1 MALQR
6 KNAWEYDAEDYQNQA
21 ELNQVNKQKYAD
33 MIDEL
38 AKTNPIQSALL
49 NTELTIA
56 GGMAQPVIG
65 INNAVNTLGS
75 TITKGTEK
83 LAQLTGNTEL
93 ENKARELYEKR
104 ISEGQYAKSVGDF
117 IPEGNQKIDNK
128 LIREIGNVANVVGS
142 QLMSAGIGSAAGVSG
157 SSIQALGAGGS
168 SSQDVL
174 NENPDNILQAVTTGV
189 AKGYISKKLE
199 DLFDANILTEGAK
212 KTSIQNK
219 VTKWISKA
227 FKSDKGKEIAN
238 RITGVAGENVEE
250 FLEDNASYI
259 IDKLINNKEL
269 PDFEEYWNNAY
280 DTAKT
285 TTLSTIVMQLL
296 GFGGENFKSKELQ
309 LNSEVQ
315 FWTNETQKIIDNENL
330 ALSTINELQNDEQLS
345 RLIDNSDTV
354 RNSEIVNN
362 IANNQETLYNNNE
375 SEGGINGERQNGQR
389 TSGILGELDTRLQQ
403 EEKSQQNKKYS
414 RTEYE
419 QWEQSIRPITNS
431 QLTQEQI
438 QLKNNIKRQYGK
450 DIVFFDGNKNDYNG
464 GASLKNTNN
473 IYINRNDVNEFG
485 INKIALH
492 EVLESN
498 IAHNLELKN
507 DIINPTIK
515 TIINDNNFQEQK
527 TSSGKV
533 KKVIFRVII

>member
-6 KNAWEYDAEDYQNQA
+6 KNAWEYDAEDYQNLA
-21 ELNQVNKQKYAD
+21 ELNQVNQQKYAD

-219 VTKWISKA
+219 VTKWISKT
-227 FKSDKGKEIAN
+227 FKSDAGKEIAN

-375 SEGGINGERQNGQR
+375 SESGINGERQNGQR

-431 QLTQEQI
+431 QLTQEQR
-438 QLKNNIKRQYGK
+438 QLKK
-450 DIVFFDGNKNDYNG
+450 
-464 GASLKNTNN
+464 
-473 IYINRNDVNEFG
+473 
-485 INKIALH
+485 
-492 EVLESN
+492 
-498 IAHNLELKN
+498 
-507 DIINPTIK
+507 
-515 TIINDNNFQEQK
+515 
-527 TSSGKV
+527 SS
-533 KKVIFRVII
+533 RE